1 LASDST
7 NAVIENSNP
16 PGSAAIY
23 LFSLEFIAFVS
34 IVLFLHK
41 YKVIMLYLKKMCY
54 NGKNIYKE
62 VTKMTVSYKKL
73 WKLLI
78 DRDMKKKDLQAAAGI
93 SPSSI
98 SKLSKN
104 EYVSMDVLVKVC
116 TALGV
121 DFKDIMELVPNM
133 VEERE

>member
-1 LASDST
+1 
-7 NAVIENSNP
+7 
-16 PGSAAIY
+16 
-23 LFSLEFIAFVS
+23 
-34 IVLFLHK
+34 
-41 YKVIMLYLKKMCY
+41 MLCLKKMCY

-104 EYVSMDVLVKVC
+104 KFVSMEVLVKVC

-133 VEERE
+133 VEERK